1 MSTSLAGL
9 KDNPVTRDLVVDD
22 ADYDNSDVYKTS
34 LNEVADAIGKYTAV
48 MMYVADN
55 CSGAAADNL
64 RAYANK
70 TAQTLQGIL
79 EGIGNR
85 LSVDLT
91 RYINE
96 IDAADSKLY

>member
-1 MSTSLAGL
+1 M
-9 KDNPVTRDLVVDD
+9 DD
-22 ADYDNSDVYKTS
+22 ADYDNNDVYKTS
-34 LNEVADAIGKYTAV
+34 LNQVADAIKDYTAI

-64 RAYANK
+64 RAYAKK
-70 TAQTLQGIL
+70 TDEMLRGIL

-85 LSVDLT
+85 LSADLT
-91 RYINE
+91 RYMNE